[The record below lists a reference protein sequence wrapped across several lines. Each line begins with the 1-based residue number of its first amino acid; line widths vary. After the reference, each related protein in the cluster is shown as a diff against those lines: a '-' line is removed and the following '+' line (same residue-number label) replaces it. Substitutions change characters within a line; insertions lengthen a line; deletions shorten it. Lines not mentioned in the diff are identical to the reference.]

1 MDEIARIL
9 EPMKRIG
16 VVLILIFAFFGI
28 ADSAYLAEHEANGT
42 PLICNIQSL
51 SGCNVVA
58 ESEYS
63 RLFGI
68 PLAEYGVVFY
78 SIIFIIAAIELI
90 AFNRLLRRVLQ
101 GMSLIGV
108 LASLYFTF
116 IQTFVIEAFCIYC
129 LASAITALLIFIC
142 ASFIE
147 PIRNGVQKNP
157 PADPIP
163 PPMPPPYLRMPPAP

>member
-1 MDEIARIL
+1 MRIL
-9 EPMKRIG
+9 GIMKRAG
-16 VVLILIFAFFGI
+16 VILILILAFFGI
-28 ADSAYLAEHEANGT
+28 ADSAYLAEHEANNT

-51 SGCNVVA
+51 SGCNTVA

-68 PLAEYGVVFY
+68 PLAQYGIVFY
-78 SIIFIIAAIELI
+78 SAIFIIAAIELI
-90 AFNRLLRRVLQ
+90 AFNRLLRRILQ

-129 LASAITALLIFIC
+129 LASAIAALLIFIC

-147 PIRNGVQKNP
+147 PIRKK
-157 PADPIP
+157 IP
-163 PPMPPPYLRMPPAP
+163 SAL